1 MKKADAKR
9 AASNPLADGPE
20 ALKVA
25 LAAAFSKKAEQVT
38 VLDLTKKDAFTDYF
52 AICTGQNVRQ
62 VRAIVDAIDEALR
75 KHDARPTHIEG
86 YERSEWVLID
96 CFDFVIHVFTPD
108 TREFYA
114 LDRLWGGAESHVVSE
129 KSLA

>member
-9 AASNPLADGPE
+9 AASDPLAGCPE

-25 LAAAFSKKAEQVT
+25 LAAAFNKKAEHVT
-38 VLDLTKKDAFTDYF
+38 VLDLTKKQAFTDYF
-52 AICTGQNVRQ
+52 AICSGQNARQ
-62 VRAIVDAIDEALR
+62 VKAIADAIDEALR

-114 LDRLWGGAESHVVSE
+114 LDRLWGGAESHAVSE
-129 KSLA
+129 RSL